1 MAQKKSKTKGFD
13 YIHAQHFIMGKQDR
27 YYIVGDHIAVLS
39 VCENLRKYLNDA
51 ALWQCGVENVNTDV
65 HLFSSQCSLKART
78 CLCLLLL
85 GSVSIL

>member
-1 MAQKKSKTKGFD
+1 
-13 YIHAQHFIMGKQDR
+13 MGKQGR
-27 YYIVGDHIAVLS
+27 YYIVIDHIAVLF
-39 VCENLRKYLNDA
+39 VCENPRKYLYDA

-85 GSVSIL
+85 DSVSIL